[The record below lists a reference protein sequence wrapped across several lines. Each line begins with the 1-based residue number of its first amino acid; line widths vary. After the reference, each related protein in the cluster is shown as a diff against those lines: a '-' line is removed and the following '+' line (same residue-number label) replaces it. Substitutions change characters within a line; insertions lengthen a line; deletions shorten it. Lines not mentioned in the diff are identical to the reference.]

1 MDFACDEWDCY
12 DDEEQEI
19 EELNESVEELL
30 NLVRPL
36 VCRRGG
42 KPESAVE
49 RKIVLGAHGL
59 SDEGNDELDTVCRLF
74 SMVLE
79 RTAKEVVDALSWY
92 LSTPDGECA
101 LTRFAMAMERLSTTL
116 IEAEESSRLNA
127 FVGRVEELLY
137 TDERF

>member
-49 RKIVLGAHGL
+49 RNIVLGAHGL
-59 SDEGNDELDTVCRLF
+59 SDEGNDELDKVCWLF

-92 LSTPDGECA
+92 LSSQNGECA
-101 LTRFAMAMERLSTTL
+101 LTRFAMAMERLSTML

-127 FVGRVEELLY
+127 FVGKVEELLY